1 MRKPHIV
8 RCDTIYLDKRKGGL
22 GVKCLYTLNKALLCK
37 WNWGFANKMEALW
50 NQVINGKYGEKGR
63 EWCSWEVKEGH
74 GVGFWKAIKKDWD
87 LVSSRI
93 SFLVCMGR
101 GSSFGR
107 ISGMRL
113 HLYVAPSLPYL
124 S

>member
-1 MRKPHIV
+1 MQKPHIV
-8 RCDTIYLDKRKGGL
+8 RWDTIYLDKRKGGL

-93 SFLVCMGR
+93 SFLVCEEFLN
-101 GSSFGR
+101 SF
-107 ISGMRL
+107 IDNESV
-113 HLYVAPSLPYL
+113 HTIHIYIHK
-124 S
+124 